1 MSELSGR
8 VAVVTG
14 AGRGIGASVARL
26 LAAEGAAVVVNDLG
40 AEGDGTGADITP
52 AQQVAAEI
60 NDAGGKAIVN
70 GADVGDHEAAT
81 QLIADAIAEFGRLD
95 ILVNTAGILRDR
107 MIFNMSEEDWDMVI
121 RVHLKGHF
129 NTIKAASVHWRS
141 LRDANADK
149 RIISLTSVSG
159 LHGAPSQPN
168 YAAAKMGIV
177 GLTMSCAN
185 ALGRYGVTTNAISPG
200 ANTRLSETVPVE
212 QRGMSE
218 EAWAAMTPDRVAPVV
233 AYIARPESRWLN
245 GRVIDVR
252 TNHVALYNIPEQ
264 VRVLESEQP
273 WTIDRVGAAM
283 KNNFADLAAV
293 PIRMPL

>member
-1 MSELSGR
+1 MNELSGR

-14 AGRGIGASVARL
+14 AGRGIGAGIAQL
-26 LAAEGAAVVVNDLG
+26 LAQEGAAVVVNDLG
-40 AEGDGTGADITP
+40 ASGDGVGADLTP
-52 AQQVAAEI
+52 AQEVVAQI
-60 NDAGGKAIVN
+60 NAAGGKALVN
-70 GADVGDHEAAT
+70 GADVGDHEAARE
-81 QLIADAIAEFGRLD
+81 LIASAVSEFGRLD

-107 MIFNMSEEDWDMVI
+107 MIFNMSEEDWDAVI

-129 NTIKAASVHWRS
+129 NTIKAAAAHWRAQ
-141 LRDANADK
+141 RDDAADH
-149 RIISLTSVSG
+149 RIINFTSISG

-185 ALGRYGVTTNAISPG
+185 ALTRYGVTTNAISPG
-200 ANTRLSETVPVE
+200 ANTRLSETVPPD
-212 QRGMSE
+212 QRQMSE
-218 EAWAAMTPDRVAPVV
+218 EDWAAMTPDRVAPVV

-252 TNHVALYNIPEQ
+252 TNRVALYNIPEQ
-264 VRVLESEQP
+264 VRVLESAQP
-273 WTIDRVGAAM
+273 WTTNAIGAAM
-283 KNNFADLAAV
+283 RANFADLAAV